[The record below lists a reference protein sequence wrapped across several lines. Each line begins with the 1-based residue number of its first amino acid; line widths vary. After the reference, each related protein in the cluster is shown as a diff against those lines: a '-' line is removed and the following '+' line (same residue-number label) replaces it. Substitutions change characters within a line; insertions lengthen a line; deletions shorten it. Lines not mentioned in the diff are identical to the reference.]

1 MGERSESEGVKCL
14 EVGVEGV
21 RGSGGGLGESNIMLK
36 HQDKNKMSL
45 NFSDIH
51 WHVRGTKPFLQ
62 TPKVKL
68 KASGKIFNLGTEWH
82 VYQNHS
88 YFSQNLKTLSVNSP
102 NSCFPKLC

>member
-1 MGERSESEGVKCL
+1 ML
-14 EVGVEGV
+14 
-21 RGSGGGLGESNIMLK
+21 GSGGGRGEGKWWWFRMLK

-82 VYQNHS
+82 VYQNI
-88 YFSQNLKTLSVNSP
+88 LI
-102 NSCFPKLC
+102 FPKT